1 MEIKVHLSKTELD
14 LVEEALLQYQ
24 NMLMKT
30 ENQDDMTK
38 LELQLIRR
46 VLEEFGIEGLPEM
59 KEEMPRPTNQFPPSQ
74 YPFSR

>member
-14 LVEEALLQYQ
+14 LLEEALLQYQ
-24 NMLMKT
+24 NMLLKT

-38 LELQLIRR
+38 LELQLMRR
-46 VLEEFGIEGLPEM
+46 VLEEFGIEGLPEV
-59 KEEMPRPTNQFPPSQ
+59 KEEIPRTSQFPPTQ